1 MGSAAA
7 SMAYALGSLSM
18 EDYFSVMSTAFSGNE
33 IDALND
39 FINDYEYTL
48 PDTQEIGN
56 QIRAGLQS
64 GMEKYL
70 PEFGLDE
77 NQTAE
82 AIDAVMR
89 ELTAERGP
97 NFQLIPAFL
106 TELGLDQEQQNRVLH
121 ALQDFLEGS
130 LVRAVGEVDGLT
142 QVVKTVMTR
151 GLTGALDAV
160 IRDLQPEQQLQ
171 INFFD

>member
-1 MGSAAA
+1 M
-7 SMAYALGSLSM
+7 
-18 EDYFSVMSTAFSGNE
+18 
-33 IDALND
+33 
-39 FINDYEYTL
+39 
-48 PDTQEIGN
+48 
-56 QIRAGLQS
+56 
-64 GMEKYL
+64 
-70 PEFGLDE
+70 
-77 NQTAE
+77 
-82 AIDAVMR
+82 
-89 ELTAERGP
+89 
-97 NFQLIPAFL
+97 IPAFL

-121 ALQDFLEGS
+121 ALQDFLEES

>member
-1 MGSAAA
+1 
-7 SMAYALGSLSM
+7 
-18 EDYFSVMSTAFSGNE
+18 
-33 IDALND
+33 
-39 FINDYEYTL
+39 
-48 PDTQEIGN
+48 
-56 QIRAGLQS
+56 
-64 GMEKYL
+64 
-70 PEFGLDE
+70 
-77 NQTAE
+77 
-82 AIDAVMR
+82 
-89 ELTAERGP
+89 
-97 NFQLIPAFL
+97 LIPAFL